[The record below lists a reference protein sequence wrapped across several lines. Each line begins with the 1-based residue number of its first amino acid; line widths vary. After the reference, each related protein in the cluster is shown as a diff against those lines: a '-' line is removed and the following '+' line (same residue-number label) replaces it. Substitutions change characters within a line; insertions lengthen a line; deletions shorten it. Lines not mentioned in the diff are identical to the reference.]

1 MNQSLF
7 VYWTKLDTFWPLS
20 PRESFIILGSQIVP
34 DNNHVVP
41 CHVII
46 CSGQRRRY
54 CMKLEKVDNI
64 GSTNLII
71 TRGSRL
77 QQKENKWWSV
87 FSIFQS
93 SASRVSWGL
102 CFASVFGVLAWDV
115 CLRSPLGSL
124 LLDLCSQVSAL
135 GFCFGTILSD
145 LCFQVSALGLC
156 CGSLLWVSTSILY
169 SGSLLLAFPL
179 PGLCFG
185 FFLQTDNS
193 LCIVLLIYVSA
204 LGLSFSLCLNS
215 IFSWGLFGVSAWDYF
230 FSFLSDYKIHTKF
243 YLILD
248 SISFN
253 FFSSLI

>member
-1 MNQSLF
+1 MNSFLLLCDVFSFVFWKKLKTPKRNFEIIWPLLYLLQFLMNQSLV
-7 VYWTKLDTFWPLS
+7 VYWTKIGTFWPWC

-46 CSGQRRRY
+46 CSGQSRRY
-54 CMKLEKVDNI
+54 CVKLEKVDNI

-124 LLDLCSQVSAL
+124 LLDLCSQVSASH
-135 GFCFGTILSD
+135 LSTAVARRKKKSKH
-145 LCFQVSALGLC
+145 FVFNK
-156 CGSLLWVSTSILY
+156 Y
-169 SGSLLLAFPL
+169 
-179 PGLCFG
+179 
-185 FFLQTDNS
+185 
-193 LCIVLLIYVSA
+193 
-204 LGLSFSLCLNS
+204 FSLVLK
-215 IFSWGLFGVSAWDYF
+215 VS
-230 FSFLSDYKIHTKF
+230 
-243 YLILD
+243 
-248 SISFN
+248 
-253 FFSSLI
+253 